1 MVADTGPL
9 YAMWDPD
16 DERHRRATE
25 EIARVGE
32 EGLTVAVPYPV
43 LLEAY
48 TLVMRKLR
56 LDEARGFLDELEE
69 KYPFVVAGAEDHR
82 AAAVAVRRYPTRR

>member
-69 KYPFVVAGAEDHR
+69 KYPFVVAGAG
-82 AAAVAVRRYPTRR
+82 V